1 MKAALG
7 LPITVALFLLTA
19 VQTDEAKAEGCGH
32 FFEHTG
38 IFDGGG
44 RGIMVC
50 GEQAALGW
58 FNDRISSYVI
68 EPNTD
73 CVITEHVDFGGS
85 YVYLHADQQARRM
98 PEGWNDK
105 VSSIKCEHQGFF
117 QSPWPNPDRAIVY
130 EHAHV
135 AGAGWELP
143 ALSGK
148 ADYPGWG
155 LPSDFR
161 GEYSWWNDRA
171 SSIKTGAYTNCKF
184 YSDNFSGEELRVNK
198 GSYIPRLSELGW
210 NDRISSAECSSS
222 EFR

>member
-1 MKAALG
+1 MAEPIRGSKPATRASAKSHGVIWRRQMKAALG

-44 RGIMVC
+44 RGITVC

-85 YVYLHADQQARRM
+85 YVYLHADQQAR
-98 PEGWNDK
+98 
-105 VSSIKCEHQGFF
+105 
-117 QSPWPNPDRAIVY
+117 
-130 EHAHV
+130 
-135 AGAGWELP
+135 
-143 ALSGK
+143 
-148 ADYPGWG
+148 
-155 LPSDFR
+155 
-161 GEYSWWNDRA
+161 
-171 SSIKTGAYTNCKF
+171 
-184 YSDNFSGEELRVNK
+184 
-198 GSYIPRLSELGW
+198 
-210 NDRISSAECSSS
+210 
-222 EFR
+222 